1 MNINQ
6 HSNLLNGGAMGSWSL
21 SSRGSAIIISS
32 GVVAVQ
38 GKDEDATADFSL
50 RYEWL
55 KSEIEKNPNASE
67 YQMTKYSPITLAV
80 AVRQNK
86 LDMLGTLEVITKTID
101 VPYELKRAY
110 LEVPQSG
117 RDLLRKKYRSQPW
130 DISLVQKKW

>member
-1 MNINQ
+1 
-6 HSNLLNGGAMGSWSL
+6 MGSWSL
-21 SSRGSAIIISS
+21 SSRSPAIVISS

-67 YQMTKYSPITLAV
+67 YRMTKYSPITLAV

-86 LDMLGTLEVITKTID
+86 LARLGELEVITKTVD
-101 VPYELKRAY
+101 VDYELKRAY
-110 LEVPQSG
+110 RETPQCG
-117 RDLLRKKYRSQPW
+117 RALLRKKYRSLPW
-130 DISLVQKKW
+130 DISLVQKKQ

>member
-1 MNINQ
+1 
-6 HSNLLNGGAMGSWSL
+6 MGSWSL

-86 LDMLGTLEVITKTID
+86 LSRLGELEVITKTVD
-101 VPYELKRAY
+101 VDYELKRAY
-110 LEVPQSG
+110 RETPQCG
-117 RDLLRKKYRSQPW
+117 RTLLRRRFKSLPW
-130 DISLVQKKW
+130 DISLVQRKQ